1 MDQRGTT
8 RTTKTPTRSG
18 PALCALLHLQQHV
31 FAVIIIV
38 EEMNVVQYQNEWS
51 ACSPRIAQR
60 NLLQLIECCRVDEC
74 KPQR

>member
-8 RTTKTPTRSG
+8 RTTETPTRSG

-74 KPQR
+74 KPRR